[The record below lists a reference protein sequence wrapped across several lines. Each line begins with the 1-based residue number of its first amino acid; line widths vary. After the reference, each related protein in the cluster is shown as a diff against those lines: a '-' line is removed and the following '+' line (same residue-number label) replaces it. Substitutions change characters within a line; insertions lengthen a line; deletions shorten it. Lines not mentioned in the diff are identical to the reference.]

1 MSDCINLCC
10 NYIYY
15 FICRCTTYEKVRT
28 QEIIDMLYEQDE
40 ILEIV

>member
-28 QEIIDMLYEQDE
+28 KEIIDMLYEQDE